1 MMSQLYIPLPDAL
14 EGEPRYTTVALVKA
28 AAGIDS
34 SKYDDQVKA
43 AIVTMEYLID
53 SHLNTSFPQ
62 SVDPNAGT
70 DEALD
75 PPPIEG
81 IPESVKYAAQVGAIK
96 TLALTQQP
104 GGGSDDFIG
113 AVDFSNQSRLA
124 FNAVQPLL
132 LNLQRAWGL
141 S

>member
-1 MMSQLYIPLPDAL
+1 MSDLYIPLPDAL
-14 EGEPRYTTVALVKA
+14 QGSPRYTTVADVKA
-28 AAGIDS
+28 AVGIDS
-34 SKYDDQVKA
+34 AKYDNQVSQ

-62 SVDPNAGT
+62 DPDPNADT
-70 DEALD
+70 DDALD

-81 IPESVKYAAQVGAIK
+81 IPASVSYAALVGSIK
-96 TLALTQQP
+96 TLKLTELP
-104 GGGSDDFIG
+104 GGSDDFIG
-113 AVDFSNQSRLA
+113 AIDFSNQSRLA

-132 LNLQRAWGL
+132 LNLQRGWGV

>member
-1 MMSQLYIPLPDAL
+1 MSNAYIPLPDAL
-14 EGEPRYTTVALVKA
+14 ETEPRYTTVALVKA

-34 SKYDDQVKA
+34 GKYDAQVKL

-53 SHLNTSFPQ
+53 AHLNTSFPQ
-62 SVDPNAGT
+62 SADPNAGT
-70 DEALD
+70 DDALD

-81 IPESVKYAAQVGAIK
+81 IPQSVAYAAHVGAIK
-96 TLALTQQP
+96 TLKLTELP
-104 GGGSDDFIG
+104 GGSDDFIG
-113 AVDFSNQSRLA
+113 AIDFSNQSRVA
-124 FNAVQPLL
+124 FNAVTPLL